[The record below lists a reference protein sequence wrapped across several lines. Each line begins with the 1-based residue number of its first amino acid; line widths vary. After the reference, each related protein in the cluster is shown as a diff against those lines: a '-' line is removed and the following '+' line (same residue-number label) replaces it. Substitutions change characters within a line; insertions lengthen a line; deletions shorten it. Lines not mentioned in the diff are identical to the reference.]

1 MKPVC
6 VKTLPKLSSM
16 VTISISSW
24 QLWLKTRPWY
34 TQASKLK
41 TAQPRLRASTLKKE
55 VQIQWL
61 ITHSYSCSNSI
72 MRYQSSNN
80 STWILNRPCT
90 SPQIWIVLKT
100 KAPSNL
106 RLRAKPKLQRSKV
119 VLVANQRA
127 INTKENSLDIQ
138 RASRSRLSNRSIIRV
153 LQTTYRHNSQ
163 SCRQ

>member
-24 QLWLKTRPWY
+24 RLWLKTKPWY

-41 TAQPRLRASTLKKE
+41 TAQPRLRASILQKE

-61 ITHSYSCSNSI
+61 ITRSYSCSNSI
-72 MRYQSSNN
+72 MKYRSSSN
-80 STWILNRPCT
+80 STWIPNRPCT
-90 SPQIWIVLKT
+90 SLQTWIVLKT

-106 RLRAKPKLQRSKV
+106 RLRAKPKQQRSKV
-119 VLVANQRA
+119 VLAANQRV
-127 INTKENSLDIQ
+127 INTKENSPGIQ
-138 RASRSRLSNRSIIRV
+138 RASRSRLSNRSIIRA
-153 LQTTYRHNSQ
+153 LQTTYKHNSQ
-163 SCRQ
+163 SCRR